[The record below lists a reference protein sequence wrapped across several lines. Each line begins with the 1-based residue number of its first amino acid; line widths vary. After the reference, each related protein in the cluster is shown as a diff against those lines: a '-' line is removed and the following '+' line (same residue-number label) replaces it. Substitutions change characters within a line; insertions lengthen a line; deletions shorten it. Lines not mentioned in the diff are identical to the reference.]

1 MIASGRTPH
10 TVADLMNP
18 SPISVAPETTV
29 EDAMHLMREKRI
41 SSVMSQPGNDGQW
54 GIMTQRDVLS
64 RIVAANRSP
73 NSATVGE
80 VASKPLITVPADM
93 TLHECADRM
102 SQSNIR
108 RVAVVD
114 AGGEPIG
121 IISDTDI
128 FASVEH
134 FGLPE

>member
-1 MIASGRTPH
+1 
-10 TVADLMNP
+10 
-18 SPISVAPETTV
+18 
-29 EDAMHLMREKRI
+29 
-41 SSVMSQPGNDGQW
+41 
-54 GIMTQRDVLS
+54 
-64 RIVAANRSP
+64 
-73 NSATVGE
+73 
-80 VASKPLITVPADM
+80 M
-93 TLHECADRM
+93 TLHDCADKM

-114 AGGEPIG
+114 QGGEPIG